1 MKINGYAKCCSCT
14 RLAILFFFNNAMKER
29 KEIVK
34 AYDEAV
40 QSGKNVALASLV
52 HLEGSSYRRP
62 GARMLVNDEGELTGA
77 ISGGCLEGDA
87 LRKAMYALSQQRSM
101 LVTYDTSDED
111 DMTIGIQLGC
121 AGVIQVLFEPI
132 DPTKQDNPIQLIRK
146 ALAIRQEAVM
156 VTLFNLSNKHAD
168 QPGTCLLMESNGTI
182 SGAIPIQGMEKIVM
196 EDVQLVMRNKKSLFR
211 EYQADGISM
220 TAFIEFLQPS
230 ISLVVVG
237 AGNDAVPMMQIADT
251 LGWDVRI
258 VDGRNT
264 HARPERFVAACQV
277 LVSKPEALLDQ
288 LHIDSS
294 TVFVTMTHNYNYD
307 ISILKTLLPT
317 QTPYIGMLGPQKKL
331 DRMLDELR
339 QEGIQLDEAMLSKVY
354 GPTGLEIGAET
365 PEEIALS
372 IIAEIQAVMEGKQGG
387 MLKHKPD
394 VIHAREDTRI
404 EKKQFFTSL

>member
-1 MKINGYAKCCSCT
+1 MKINGYAKCGSCFCS
-14 RLAILFFFNNAMKER
+14 AIVFFINNAMKER

-34 AYDEAV
+34 AYDAAV
-40 QSGKNVALASLV
+40 QSGKNVALASVV

-132 DPTKQDNPIQLIRK
+132 DLAKQDNPIQLIRK
-146 ALAIRQEAVM
+146 ALAVRQQAVM

-168 QPGTCLLMESNGTI
+168 QPGTCLLMESNGNITG
-182 SGAIPIQGMEKIVM
+182 SIPIQGMEKIVM

-211 EYQADGISM
+211 EYQADGMSM
-220 TAFIEFLQPS
+220 TAFIEFLQPA

-237 AGNDAVPMMQIADT
+237 AGNDAVPMVQIADA
-251 LGWDVRI
+251 LGWDVSV

-277 LVSKPEALLDQ
+277 LVAKPEAVLDQ
-288 LHIDSS
+288 IPMDAR
-294 TVFVTMTHNYNYD
+294 TGFVMMTHNYNYD
-307 ISILKTLLPT
+307 LSMLKALLPT
-317 QTPYIGMLGPQKKL
+317 PIPYIGMLGPQKKL

-339 QEGIQLDEAMLSKVY
+339 QGGMQLDDNMLSKVY

-372 IIAEIQAVMEGKQGG
+372 IIAEIQAVMAGKAGG
-387 MLKHKPD
+387 MLKDKPG
-394 VIHAREDTRI
+394 VIHEREDSRI
-404 EKKQFFTSL
+404 EKKQFFTSP

>member
-1 MKINGYAKCCSCT
+1 
-14 RLAILFFFNNAMKER
+14 MKEL

-34 AYDEAV
+34 AYDAAV
-40 QSGKNVALASLV
+40 QSGKGVALASVV

-87 LRKAMYALSQQRSM
+87 LRKALYALSQQRSR
-101 LVTYDTSDED
+101 LVSYDTSDED

-132 DPTKQDNPIQLIRK
+132 DPDKQDNPIQLIRK

-168 QPGTCLLMESNGTI
+168 QPGTCLLMESNGNI
-182 SGAIPIQGMEKIVM
+182 SGSIPIQGIEKFVM
-196 EDVQLVMRNKKSLFR
+196 EDVLQTMRNKKSVFR

-220 TAFIEFLQPS
+220 TAFIEFLQPP

-277 LVSKPEALLDQ
+277 LVSKPEAVLDQ
-288 LHIDSS
+288 LSMDSR
-294 TVFVTMTHNYNYD
+294 TVFVMMTHNYNYD
-307 ISILKTLLPT
+307 LSMLKALLPT
-317 QTPYIGMLGPQKKL
+317 QTPYIGMLGPKKKL

-339 QEGIQLDEAMLSKVY
+339 QEGMKLDDAMLSKVH

-372 IIAEIQAVMEGKQGG
+372 IIAEIQAVVEGKVGG

-394 VIHAREDTRI
+394 VIHAREDIRI
-404 EKKQFFTSL
+404 EKTNLFTSL

>member
-1 MKINGYAKCCSCT
+1 
-14 RLAILFFFNNAMKER
+14 MKEL

-34 AYDEAV
+34 AYDAAV
-40 QSGKNVALASLV
+40 QSGKGVALASVV

-87 LRKAMYALSQQRSM
+87 LRKALYALSQQRSR
-101 LVTYDTSDED
+101 LVSYDTSDED

-132 DPTKQDNPIQLIRK
+132 DPAKQDNPIQLIRK

-156 VTLFNLSNKHAD
+156 VTLFNLSNKKAD
-168 QPGTCLLMESNGTI
+168 QPGTCLLMESNGNI
-182 SGAIPIQGMEKIVM
+182 SGSIPIQGIEKFVM
-196 EDVQLVMRNKKSLFR
+196 EDVLQAMRNKKSVFR

-220 TAFIEFLQPS
+220 TAFIEFLQPA

-251 LGWDVRI
+251 LGWDFRI

-277 LVSKPEALLDQ
+277 LVSKPEAVLDQ
-288 LHIDSS
+288 LSMDGR
-294 TVFVTMTHNYNYD
+294 TVFVMMTHNYNYD
-307 ISILKTLLPT
+307 LSMLKALLPT
-317 QTPYIGMLGPQKKL
+317 QTPYIGMLGPKKKL

-339 QEGIQLDEAMLSKVY
+339 QEGLKLDDAMLSKVH

-372 IIAEIQAVMEGKQGG
+372 IIAEIHAVVEGKVGG

-394 VIHAREDTRI
+394 VIHAREDIRI
-404 EKKQFFTSL
+404 EKTNLFTSL